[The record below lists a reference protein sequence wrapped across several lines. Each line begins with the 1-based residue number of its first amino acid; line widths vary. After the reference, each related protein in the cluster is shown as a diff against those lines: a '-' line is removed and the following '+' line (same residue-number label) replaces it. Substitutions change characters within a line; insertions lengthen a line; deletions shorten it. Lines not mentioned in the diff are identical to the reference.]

1 MGIGGTLQ
9 GFFSRAGV
17 TAIPG
22 SLIGGDIAS
31 GVNNTW
37 NGSGWQGQN
46 YTQIGLHT
54 PGGYERITY
63 NDTSR
68 TAEQAAD
75 LLIAEMFK
83 ANILRGGVSGVSNNL
98 KTATAFNNPMT
109 AKAVSDLLDFVEAYE
124 KLGKS
129 ANTAKE
135 ALIGIGKQFGEMSAK
150 AGGYGLD
157 PQPIVDE
164 FHKSQK
170 RYAQD
175 FIDNMLD
182 PLAVQL
188 RALKDEKDNA
198 LASAEY
204 IRDNV
209 SDVYVDINKVTEF
222 YLKKELDLKTQYA
235 QQALGNLQDLI
246 TRLTFGDLANA
257 SPTTQFA
264 GQKASYL
271 ATLAQARAG
280 SSDATGRLAGVAEAY
295 ATAGRSYFGSS
306 SEYAAIADQIRR
318 DLLERQAAALGTDSG
333 SAAQLNALMQVVQQ
347 QAQSAAANDG
357 KLEALTEQ
365 LQALVAQLARR

>member
-1 MGIGGTLQ
+1 M
-9 GFFSRAGV
+9 

-22 SLIGGDIAS
+22 ALIGGDIAS

-37 NGSGWQGQN
+37 SGGGWQGQN

-75 LLIAEMFK
+75 LLIAAMFK

-129 ANTAKE
+129 ANSAKE
-135 ALIGIGKQFGEMSAK
+135 ALLGIDKTFGEMSAK

-164 FHKSQK
+164 LHKSRK

-175 FIDNMLD
+175 FIDGMLD

-188 RALKDEKDNA
+188 RALDDQKKDA
-198 LASAEY
+198 VASAEY

-209 SDVYVDINKVTEF
+209 ASVYVDMGKISQY
-222 YLKKELDLKTQYA
+222 YLKKEADLKLQYY
-235 QQALGNLQDLI
+235 QQSAGQLQDLI
-246 TRLTFGDLANA
+246 DRLTYGDLANA
-257 SPTTQFA
+257 AAATSYS

-280 SSDATGRLAGVAEAY
+280 NTDAGSRLGGVAEAY
-295 ATAGRSYFGSS
+295 ANAGRSYFGSS
-306 SEYAAIADQIRR
+306 AEYAAIAEQIRK
-318 DLLERQAAALGTDSG
+318 DLIERQGAAAGG
-333 SAAQLNALMQVVQQ
+333 SDNAALMNTLLQAVQRQ
-347 QAQSAAANDG
+347 TQSAAANDG
-357 KLEALTEQ
+357 KLEELTQ
-365 LQALVAQLARR
+365 QVTALVAQLARR